1 MEDRRECSNIAAQRM
16 QHRQAG
22 DRRALDVRRQAQR
35 AHVRFIESLDL
46 FSVQSQ
52 VQLPCQQA
60 LDTEDVEGAL
70 LRQLLAPERIAA
82 CVMDGKSATRAGD
95 RTFLSFN

>member
-1 MEDRRECSNIAAQRM
+1 MEDCRECSNIDVQRM

-22 DRRALDVRRQAQR
+22 HQRALDVRRQAQR
-35 AHVRFIESLDL
+35 AHVRFIEPLDL

-60 LDTEDVEGAL
+60 LDTEDVEGCVAA
-70 LRQLLAPERIAA
+70 QLLAPERIAA
-82 CVMDGKSATRAGD
+82 CVMDGNPQLGPETGPS
-95 RTFLSFN
+95 